1 MFQKNLWLF
10 LQGVNKFMISQNPK
24 IVPSSANYL
33 INFFTK
39 LGYTLEVHE
48 DWAGLTTLLT
58 NTKDYPYEMD
68 ESFTPE
74 RMDGV
79 QGFALYL
86 KKDDQVIGTYAA
98 KHNIPSGLRDGM
110 IRLYPNLQT
119 APLPEILTRND
130 IKYYYSSCQWIHSQH
145 LGKGLGVALD
155 LVKKHMVFDLPNTNG
170 RINYAIHKLN
180 DTMDQ
185 YHLNKLHYTNSVP
198 FATKPD
204 GDFGGAGGKDDLE
217 YGIAWT
223 SKEEFFNKLDQIK
236 SKY

>member
-1 MFQKNLWLF
+1 
-10 LQGVNKFMISQNPK
+10 
-24 IVPSSANYL
+24 
-33 INFFTK
+33 
-39 LGYTLEVHE
+39 
-48 DWAGLTTLLT
+48 
-58 NTKDYPYEMD
+58 
-68 ESFTPE
+68 
-74 RMDGV
+74 
-79 QGFALYL
+79 
-86 KKDDQVIGTYAA
+86 
-98 KHNIPSGLRDGM
+98 
-110 IRLYPNLQT
+110 
-119 APLPEILTRND
+119 
-130 IKYYYSSCQWIHSQH
+130 
-145 LGKGLGVALD
+145 
-155 LVKKHMVFDLPNTNG
+155 MVFDLPMTNG